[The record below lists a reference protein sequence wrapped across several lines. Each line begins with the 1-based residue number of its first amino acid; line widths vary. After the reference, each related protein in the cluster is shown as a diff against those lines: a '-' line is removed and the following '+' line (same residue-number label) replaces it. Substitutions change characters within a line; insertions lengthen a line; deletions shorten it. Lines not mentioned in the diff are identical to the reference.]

1 MKEKL
6 QQEDFSATQTDDYYP
21 SRLDTVPKVMA
32 RQDPVVYS
40 EWTIESPLTRA
51 QTENYARNG
60 FLTLPDILTLSEVAC
75 LQREMET
82 LQGSRIGA
90 IDPELLIQEPG
101 NGALR
106 SIFKV
111 HQINR
116 IFSRLAC
123 DHRLVSVAR
132 FLLGEAVYIHQSRL
146 NFKPAFR
153 GKEFYWHSDFETW
166 HVEDGMPRM
175 RALSMSIVL
184 TPNYGFNGPLMLIP
198 GSHRKYVACVGE
210 TPDKHYM
217 QSLKKQEY
225 GVPDDNNLQALAE
238 AGGIET
244 PTGPIGTVILFDCNT
259 MHGSNSNITPFPRSN
274 FFIVYNACN
283 NRLVA
288 PFGGK
293 PPRPD
298 FLADRGISDGLPV
311 FKGDIA

>member
-1 MKEKL
+1 MKKQL
-6 QQEDFSATQTDDYYP
+6 KQEDFSTTQIDHYP
-21 SRLDTVPKVMA
+21 SRLDTVPKVLA
-32 RQDPVVYS
+32 RRDPVVHS
-40 EWTIESPLTRA
+40 EWTIESPLTRG
-51 QTENYARNG
+51 QTESYACNG
-60 FLTLPDILTLSEVAC
+60 FLTLPDVLTSSEVAC
-75 LQREMET
+75 LQREMCA
-82 LQGSRIGA
+82 LQNGA
-90 IDPELLIQEPG
+90 SVIDSKLLIREPG

-111 HQINR
+111 HEINR
-116 IFSRLAC
+116 IFSRLAS
-123 DHRLVSVAR
+123 DHRLVTIAR

-198 GSHRKYVACVGE
+198 GSHCKYVACVGE
-210 TPDKHYM
+210 TPDKHYL

-225 GVPDDNNLQALAE
+225 GVPDDNNLRTLAE
-238 AGGIET
+238 TGGIEI
-244 PTGPIGTVILFDCNT
+244 PTGPVGTVILFDCNT

-274 FFIVYNACN
+274 FFIVYNACS
-283 NRLVA
+283 NRLVT

-298 FLADRGISDGLPV
+298 FLADRSMSNTLLV
-311 FKGDIA
+311 FEGDIA

>member
-1 MKEKL
+1 MKEQLK
-6 QQEDFSATQTDDYYP
+6 QEDFSANQTDHYP

-32 RQDPVVYS
+32 RRDPVVYS
-40 EWTIESPLTRA
+40 EWTIDSPLTYA
-51 QTENYARNG
+51 QTESYAHNG
-60 FLTLPDILTLSEVAC
+60 FLTLPDILTSSEVAC
-75 LQREMET
+75 LQRET
-82 LQGSRIGA
+82 RALQDGVGV
-90 IDPELLIQEPG
+90 IDSELLVREPG

-123 DHRLVSVAR
+123 DHRLISVAR

-153 GKEFYWHSDFETW
+153 GKEFYWYSDFETW

-175 RALSMSIVL
+175 CALSMSIVL

-198 GSHRKYVACVGE
+198 GSHHKYVACVGE
-210 TPDKHYM
+210 TPDKHYI

-225 GVPDDNNLQALAE
+225 GVPDDDNLQALAE

-244 PTGPIGTVILFDCNT
+244 PTGPIGTVMLFDCNT

-274 FFIVYNACN
+274 FFIVYNACS

-288 PFGGK
+288 PFGRK

-298 FLADRGISDGLPV
+298 FLADRGMSGTLPA
-311 FKGDIA
+311 FEGDSA